1 MPKITLLLLTAATCA
16 TLGACGGGGESTE
29 DPLRSERVSLGDV
42 LVYES
47 RQAIQC
53 TSRGLTTQESAQ
65 KLVNGGID
73 VLESNCGVNTNLVFA
88 AVCGAG
94 TGDILIHKI
103 RSANLADAEQRG
115 FSSVA
120 TLSNPTTGI
129 GYAKVDCDTGALLP

>member
-1 MPKITLLLLTAATCA
+1 MKKITLLLLTAATCA
-16 TLGACGGGGESTE
+16 TLGACGGESAE
-29 DPLRSERVSLGDV
+29 DPLRSERVSSGDV

-53 TSRGLTTQESAQ
+53 TTRGLTTQESAQ

-73 VLESNCGVNTNLVFA
+73 VLESNCGVNTGLAFA
-88 AVCGAG
+88 TVCGNG

-103 RSANLADAEQRG
+103 RSSNLADAEQRG

-129 GYAKVDCDTGALLP
+129 GYAKVDCDTGAPLP